1 MRNGIDPDTISD
13 NLFEHFDLGDV
24 DEVMDRKIFASNH
37 APYISGGAV
46 YLDDYE
52 TKFHCRWNST
62 F

>member
-1 MRNGIDPDTISD
+1 MISD